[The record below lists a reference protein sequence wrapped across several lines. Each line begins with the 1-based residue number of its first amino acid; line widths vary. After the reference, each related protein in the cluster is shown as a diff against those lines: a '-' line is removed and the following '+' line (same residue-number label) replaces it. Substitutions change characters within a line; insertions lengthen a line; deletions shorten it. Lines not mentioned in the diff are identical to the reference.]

1 MKSIQLL
8 ARAAALSALLI
19 SLTPTFSPAQGIE
32 RGYDGDQA
40 VTSGQR
46 DTEDHETSLDWV
58 GLFGLLGLV
67 GLVGPKHK
75 RVQRRMMARKAVA
88 ITTIVV
94 AGAALSMA
102 TPALS
107 LAQQEDEKGYSIESS
122 QQGKGD
128 RPASIGWIGLLGLAG
143 LLGLGLPKWGKHKG
157 DESGS
162 GTR

>member
-1 MKSIQLL
+1 MKTRRIIAQ
-8 ARAAALSALLI
+8 ATALSAFLLTMTF
-19 SLTPTFSPAQGIE
+19 TPGPAQGIE
-32 RGYDGDQA
+32 RGYDGDQS

-46 DTEDHETSLDWV
+46 DIEDHETSLDWV

-75 RVQRRMMARKAVA
+75 RGQRRMMARKAVV

-107 LAQQEDEKGYSIESS
+107 LAQQKDEKGYSIESS

-157 DESGS
+157 NESGS